1 MVELMIKQNEKGFV
15 DWVRAVKA
23 GKPCEQAL
31 ADQFGADPAT
41 AARIIEQWYRK
52 NN

>member
-1 MVELMIKQNEKGFV
+1 MIRQNEKGFF

-23 GKPCEQAL
+23 GKPWDQAL
-31 ADQFGADPAT
+31 ADQFGSDPDT